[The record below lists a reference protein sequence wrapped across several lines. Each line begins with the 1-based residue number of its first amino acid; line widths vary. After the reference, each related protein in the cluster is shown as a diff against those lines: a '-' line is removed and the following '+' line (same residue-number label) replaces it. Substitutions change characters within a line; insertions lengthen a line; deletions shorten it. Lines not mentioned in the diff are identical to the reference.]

1 MSIVDNL
8 KNIFGGS
15 TPAAPPPPAKSA
27 DELYRAALI
36 AHRAEKDGFFRRDP
50 YGPIEDR
57 AQFDGLK
64 YYDPDPAMR
73 LTLPLEPTE
82 PQTLTMQ
89 TSTEDEQIYQRVG
102 YVSFEIDGNAAKLAV
117 YQMEGDHEGYFIPF
131 RDETS
136 SKETYGGGRYLEPE
150 MTANGELIVDFNL
163 AYNPYCAY
171 SPHFSCPIP
180 PIENWL
186 KVPIRAGER
195 NFE

>member
-1 MSIVDNL
+1 VN
-8 KNIFGGS
+8 
-15 TPAAPPPPAKSA
+15 
-27 DELYRAALI
+27 
-36 AHRAEKDGFFRRDP
+36 
-50 YGPIEDR
+50 
-57 AQFDGLK
+57 
-64 YYDPDPAMR
+64 
-73 LTLPLEPTE
+73 
-82 PQTLTMQ
+82 
-89 TSTEDEQIYQRVG
+89 
-102 YVSFEIDGNAAKLAV
+102 FEIDGNAAKLAV

-150 MTANGELIVDFNL
+150 ATANGELIVDFNL

-195 NFE
+195 NYE